1 MTTVEL
7 ILLYLLII
15 NILTFATYGLDKL
28 KARYHR
34 RRISE
39 FTLLM
44 LAILGGSMGAWAGMY
59 LFRHKTQHKKFKYG
73 IPAIVLLQ
81 LSVFYIFEC
90 H

>member
-15 NILTFATYGLDKL
+15 NILTFAAYGLDKL

-34 RRISE
+34 WRISE